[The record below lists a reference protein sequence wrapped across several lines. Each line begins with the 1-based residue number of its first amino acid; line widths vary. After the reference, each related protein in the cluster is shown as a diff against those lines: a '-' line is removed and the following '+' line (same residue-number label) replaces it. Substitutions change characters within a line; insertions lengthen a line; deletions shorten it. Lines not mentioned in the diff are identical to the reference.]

1 MLSTQKT
8 DKILVIDDEAQYRG
22 MMKDILDDQYTV
34 KLAGSGEEGLALLPA
49 FEPDMVL
56 LDIMLPGL
64 DGYEICRTIRKNSC
78 YNSVKIIM
86 VSAKLTLVERLEGYD
101 AGADDYLT
109 KPFDN
114 DELNH
119 KVRIF
124 LHLKRIEEVD
134 IITGYLLRRFSIEAR
149 TPLNGIISPA
159 ETLLRDCPP
168 PDQIKRFASIIL
180 ESSNRLLEFVHKTTL
195 LCELK
200 KGLTPQKTTGS
211 LNTHLDGIIQ
221 ARTTMAS
228 YRSIKIDINITD
240 DILLYV
246 DWELIEKAFG
256 YLIENAIEHS
266 PPSATVDIR
275 ISRRNEYVQVAIA
288 DQGEG
293 ITSNLVDKLFDTCRC
308 MQSLANMEDCKGF
321 SLVIV
326 KHIVDLHNGAI
337 TAFNNPLK
345 GSTFYLTLPLPSN
358 MGNDV
363 SRAVAIP

>member
-1 MLSTQKT
+1 MVSPPKT
-8 DKILVIDDEAQYRG
+8 NKILVIDDEAQYRS
-22 MMKDILDDQYTV
+22 MMKDILDEQYII
-34 KLAGSGEEGLALLPA
+34 KLAGSGEEGITLLPA
-49 FEPDMVL
+49 FEPDMIL
-56 LDIMLPGL
+56 LDIMLPGM
-64 DGYEICRTIRKNSC
+64 DGYETCRTIRKNPC
-78 YNSVKIIM
+78 YNSVKIII
-86 VSAKLTLVERLEGYD
+86 VSAKLTLVERLEGYN

-109 KPFDN
+109 KPFDY

-159 ETLLRDCPP
+159 ETLFRDCPP
-168 PDQIKRFASIIL
+168 EQVKQLAAIIL
-180 ESSNRLLEFVHKTTL
+180 ESSNRLLEFVRKATL
-195 LCELK
+195 FCELK
-200 KGLTPQKTTGS
+200 KGLTPQKTTG
-211 LNTHLDGIIQ
+211 LLATHLDRIIREYT
-221 ARTTMAS
+221 AMAS
-228 YRSIKIDINITD
+228 HHSIKIDLSTTQ
-240 DILLYV
+240 DIQVYV

-266 PPSATVDIR
+266 PPSATVEIR
-275 ISRRNEYVQVAIA
+275 ISRRNEYVQIAIT

-308 MQSLANMEDCKGF
+308 MQSLAGMEDCIGF
-321 SLVIV
+321 SLVLV

-337 TAFNNPLK
+337 TAFNNSLK

-358 MGNDV
+358 IGNGV
-363 SRAVAIP
+363 NCAGAIP

>member
-1 MLSTQKT
+1 MLSTPKT
-8 DKILVIDDEAQYRG
+8 NKILIIDDEAQYRS
-22 MMKDILDDQYTV
+22 MMKDILDDQYII
-34 KLAGSGEEGLALLPA
+34 KLAGSGEEGLTMLPA
-49 FEPDMVL
+49 FEPDMIL
-56 LDIMLPGL
+56 LDIMLPGM
-64 DGYEICRTIRKNSC
+64 DGYEICRTIRKNPC
-78 YNSVKIIM
+78 YNSVKIIII
-86 VSAKLTLVERLEGYD
+86 SAKLTIVERLEGYN

-159 ETLLRDCPP
+159 ETLFRDCPP
-168 PDQIKRFASIIL
+168 DQVKQLAAIIL
-180 ESSNRLLEFVHKTTL
+180 ESSNRLLEFVRKATL
-195 LCELK
+195 FCELK
-200 KGLTPQKTTGS
+200 KGLTPKKTTGS
-211 LNTHLDGIIQ
+211 LNTHLDRIIQ
-221 ARTTMAS
+221 ECTTIAS
-228 YRSIKIDINITD
+228 HRSIEIDMNNTE
-240 DILLYV
+240 DIQLHV

-275 ISRRNEYVQVAIA
+275 ISRRNEYVQGAIA

-293 ITSNLVDKLFDTCRC
+293 IASNLVDKLFDTCRC
-308 MQSLANMEDCKGF
+308 MQSLASMEECNGF
-321 SLVIV
+321 SLVLV
-326 KHIVDLHNGAI
+326 KHIVDLHDGAI

-358 MGNDV
+358 TGNGV
-363 SRAVAIP
+363 NSAIAIP